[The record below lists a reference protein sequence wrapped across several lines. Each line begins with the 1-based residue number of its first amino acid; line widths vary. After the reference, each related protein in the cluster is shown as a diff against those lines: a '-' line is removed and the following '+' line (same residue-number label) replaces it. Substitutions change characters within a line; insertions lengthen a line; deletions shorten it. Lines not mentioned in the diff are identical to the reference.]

1 MQNKLLKWHSATQL
15 SLSQFWKGNRGI
27 KKSSLWE
34 RAKSIK
40 GKHTTLSF
48 FSYQREKKE
57 RVVCLPLKLMALVHK
72 LDFFISLLYKRV
84 QPKTSIPLFS
94 RVSHSYVGTLL

>member
-1 MQNKLLKWHSATQL
+1 MGEGQK
-15 SLSQFWKGNRGI
+15 
-27 KKSSLWE
+27 
-34 RAKSIK
+34 
-40 GKHTTLSF
+40 
-48 FSYQREKKE
+48 YQRQAHNSLLLFLQARKEHKQEKKE